1 MYYFAIIINIYK
13 SVVDCIRIYGYNR
26 SRIRRLLV
34 QFIIE
39 WDKLQ
44 EEVFIIA
51 IIIYI
56 FIFFFIL
63 NK

>member
-56 FIFFFIL
+56 YI
-63 NK
+63 

>member
-56 FIFFFIL
+56 YIYIYFYI
-63 NK
+63 K